1 MQAEKQCQDSIA
13 KWRNVILWLYHR
25 RLKIPRRGAFVWIR
39 IRSLAQLFPLK
50 TAFLSEAAQTA
61 NGAYAH

>member
-1 MQAEKQCQDSIA
+1 MQAEKHSQDSIA
-13 KWRNVILWLYHR
+13 KWRNIILWLQYKG
-25 RLKIPRRGAFVWIR
+25 LKIPRKRASVRVR
-39 IRSLAQLFPLK
+39 IRPPAQLFPLK